1 MNRRIITP
9 SKNEGVEPMSTEQN
23 KMIVRRIF
31 DEIFNTGDAAAADHL
46 VAPDLVEHAAVPLCA
61 TGPETI
67 KQVAAWC
74 QITLPDVHFC
84 IDDMVAE
91 GDRVMVR
98 LTLTG
103 TNQGELQW
111 RPPTGKRI
119 AQPQLHVFRLFD
131 GKMVDNWEVRDDLG
145 MMQQLGVVPAHGQ

>member
-1 MNRRIITP
+1 
-9 SKNEGVEPMSTEQN
+9 MSTEQN
-23 KMIVRRIF
+23 KVIVRRIF
-31 DEIFNTGDAAAADHL
+31 DEIFNKGDAAAADRL

-67 KQVAAWC
+67 NQVAAWC
-74 QITLPDVHFC
+74 QRTLPDVHFG

-103 TNQGELQW
+103 TNQGQFQG
-111 RPPTGKRI
+111 RPPTGKRV
-119 AQPQLHVFRLFD
+119 AQPQMHVFRLFD
-131 GKMVDNWEVRDDLG
+131 GKMVEHWEVRDDLS
-145 MMQQLGVVPAHGQ
+145 MMQQLGVVPAHGQER